1 MRVAFMGTPA
11 FAVPSLDALLTR
23 HEVVAV
29 YTRPD
34 RASGRGRHIVP
45 SLVKRRAEA
54 VGIPVEQPVSLRDP
68 ESARHVATYAPDVI
82 VVAAYGLILPAEIL
96 EIPALG
102 CVNVHGSLLPRWRGA
117 APVQRAILA
126 GDATTGVSIMRM
138 EVGLDTGPW
147 CVQAPVVV
155 DDKSAAV
162 LTDELASV
170 GADALLRALD
180 AIERGDAVWTPQDD
194 TLVTYADKITAADVA
209 LSPDLTVETA
219 LRRVRAAGPSAPCRL
234 SLSGKRLV
242 ALEASRSGASLPP
255 GAAACVREIEL
266 GLADGAIRLDVL
278 VPEGR
283 SSMTGDAFA
292 RGARLGDPCTWSAA

>member
-1 MRVAFMGTPA
+1 MGTPA

-34 RASGRGRHIVP
+34 RASGRGRRIVP
-45 SLVKRRAEA
+45 SPVKQRADA
-54 VGIPVEQPVSLRDP
+54 AGVPVEQPASLRD
-68 ESARHVATYAPDVI
+68 SGAIQRLATYAPDVV
-82 VVAAYGLILPAEIL
+82 VVAAYGLILPAEVL
-96 EIPALG
+96 EIPPSG
-102 CVNVHGSLLPRWRGA
+102 CVNIHGSLLPRWRGA

-126 GDATTGVSIMRM
+126 GDAMTGVSIMRM

-147 CVQAPVVV
+147 CAQTSIAV
-155 DDKSAAV
+155 DDASAET
-162 LTDELASV
+162 LTSELANV

-180 AIERGDAVWTPQDD
+180 AIRQGSAVWITQNDE
-194 TLVTYADKITAADVA
+194 LVTYADKIAAADVA
-209 LSPDLTVETA
+209 LSPDLTTEEA
-219 LRRVRAAGPSAPCRL
+219 LRRVRASGPSAPCRV

-242 ALEASRSGASLPP
+242 VLEASRSDASLPP
-255 GAAACVREIEL
+255 GVAECVRTVEL
-266 GLADGAIRLDVL
+266 GLRDGAIRLDLL

-292 RGARLGDPCTWSAA
+292 RGARLSDPCTWSAL